1 MRRTAIILFKFINF
15 GIGEILFEI
24 KDIADF
30 RTAPAVNALVLVAD
44 DEYVAV
50 AFRKLSDKSI
60 LNFVGVLKLVNV
72 DISETALI
80 AFQNVGIFVEKFHR
94 VDKQIVKIHCVV
106 VFEFRLIKVKK
117 AQGFFFY
124 LAFPYA
130 RFGVLFGIVIKT
142 FYAFDMTVIGVE
154 KFCVFLVIGVRRRL
168 HNAL

>member
-30 RTAPAVNALVLVAD
+30 RTAPAVNTLVLVAD

-60 LNFVGVLKLVNV
+60 LNFVGVLKLVDV

-80 AFQNVGIFVEKFHR
+80 AFQNVGIFVESFT
-94 VDKQIVKIHCVV
+94 V
-106 VFEFRLIKVKK
+106 LISKSSKSI
-117 AQGFFFY
+117 A
-124 LAFPYA
+124 L
-130 RFGVLFGIVIKT
+130 LFLSS
-142 FYAFDMTVIGVE
+142 A
-154 KFCVFLVIGVRRRL
+154 
-168 HNAL
+168 